1 MTRLIKNEFKKLFSK
16 KLMYILF
23 AISIGFV
30 VLNNVMSSIDYN
42 EIFNNEEFDKMEV
55 KYLEEQ
61 LQDLDYTKIENNTLY
76 IDIKSNLDLTKLMM
90 EYKPDSWQYAYIS
103 STDNNIYDIIYGI
116 NQNTYGFEKDSK
128 KLEEYTK
135 KYDEIKLKLNTDNW
149 RAFAEERIKDYDEEI
164 KYYKEIKSQIKDR
177 KEIEQIEDTIK
188 VEEISKQS
196 LVWRLE
202 KDVPYSNRDFLS
214 NAIDSYEEAAK
225 QIISL
230 EKIENKTK
238 DEENTYK
245 ECLKTEKTNL
255 YYIENDIRI
264 SKMYTARD
272 FMEDFNSNYGA
283 FIIIFSVIVAGTIVS
298 SEFQKGTIKLLLT
311 RPYSRTKILF
321 SKYIVSLVTIILFI
335 VIFLLGQYIIGGIVF
350 GFDSYNIPIVE
361 YDFAKNTVVTI
372 PAVPYALLKVATNL
386 PMHILLTTLAFS
398 LSTIFMN
405 SAVSIAL
412 PILGNAVSEMFV
424 YYVERIKI
432 LKYFVTSNWDLSVY
446 LFGGEGIAEGL
457 TLIKSVIICIIY
469 LLIMII
475 SFTIVFK
482 RRDIKN
488 V

>member
-90 EYKPDSWQYAYIS
+90 EHKPDSWQYAYIS

-164 KYYKEIKSQIKDR
+164 KYYKEIKSQIKDK
-177 KEIEQIEDTIK
+177 KEIEQIEDIIK

-238 DEENTYK
+238 DEERSYK
-245 ECLKTEKTNL
+245 ECKKTLNTNL
-255 YYIENDIRI
+255 YYIENNIRI
-264 SKMYTARD
+264 SKIYNARD
-272 FMEDFNSNYGA
+272 LMEDFTSNYGA
-283 FIIIFSVIVAGTIVS
+283 FITIFSVIVAGTIVS

-311 RPYSRTKILF
+311 RPYSRIKILF
-321 SKYIVSLVTIILFI
+321 SKYIVSLISIIMFI
-335 VIFLLGQYIIGGIVF
+335 IIFIIAQYIIGGIVF
-350 GFDSYNIPIVE
+350 GFGSYNIPIVE
-361 YDFAKNTVVTI
+361 YDFAKNTVITMPSI
-372 PAVPYALLKVATNL
+372 LFALLQITTNL
-386 PMHILLTTLAFS
+386 PQYILIATFAFS

-405 SAVSIAL
+405 SAVGVAI
-412 PILGNAVSEMFV
+412 PILGTMVSDLFLVFAEK
-424 YYVERIKI
+424 IKI
-432 LKYFVTSNWDLSVY
+432 LKYFVTLNWDLSVY
-446 LFGGEGIAEGL
+446 LFGGEGLVEGL
-457 TLIKSVIICIIY
+457 TITKSLIICSIY

-475 SFTIVFK
+475 SFAVVFK

>member
-1 MTRLIKNEFKKLFSK
+1 MNRLIKNEFKKLFSK

-23 AISIGFV
+23 IIAIGFV
-30 VLNNVMSSIDYN
+30 ILNNVMSSIDYN
-42 EIFNNEEFDKMEV
+42 EILNNEKFDKMQID
-55 KYLEEQ
+55 YYEQ
-61 LQDLDYTKIENNTLY
+61 ELANLDYRRPEDNSIY
-76 IDIKSNLDLTKLMM
+76 IDLKTSLDLTKLQM
-90 EYKPDSWQYAYIS
+90 EYDYDSWQRNFIIS
-103 STDNNIYDIIYGI
+103 ANNDIYDTIWNI
-116 NQNTYGFEKDSK
+116 NQNTYGLDKDEELLK
-128 KLEEYTK
+128 EYTK
-135 KYDEIKLKLNTDNW
+135 KYDEIKSRLNSENW
-149 RAFAEERIKDYDEEI
+149 RIFLEEQLKESNNNISEYKKIYSDLKDKKQLEQLEDAIKQEEI
-164 KYYKEIKSQIKDR
+164 TK
-177 KEIEQIEDTIK
+177 K
-188 VEEISKQS
+188 VLE
-196 LVWRLE
+196 WRLE
-202 KDVPYSNRDFLS
+202 KGEPYGNSFLS
-214 NAIDSYEEAAK
+214 NAISSYENAARELV
-225 QIISL
+225 SL
-230 EKIENKTK
+230 EKKENKTK

-283 FIIIFSVIVAGTIVS
+283 FITIFSVIVAGTIVS

-446 LFGGEGIAEGL
+446 LFGGEGLVEGL
-457 TLIKSVIICIIY
+457 TITKSLIICSIY

-475 SFTIVFK
+475 SFAVVFK